1 MLPKRTLLI
10 YGGLGLGAVLLVAL
24 ALKNARGIGT
34 SIGAAVPNLAAGVV
48 QGIGTGFGIP
58 NTQDADVV
66 ARGRAAAR
74 AGDWWTA
81 SLNLP
86 APEFFAALKDRFFGP
101 SLTAVAH
108 STQTQGYITL
118 GQNTTTNQP

>member
-1 MLPKRTLLI
+1 MLPNRTLLI

-34 SIGAAVPNLAAGVV
+34 TIGQAVPNLAAGVV
-48 QGIGTGFGIP
+48 QGVGSGFGIP
-58 NTQDADVV
+58 NTADADVV

-74 AGDWWTA
+74 ACDWWTA

-86 APEFFAALKDRFFGP
+86 ASELFSALNNRFFGAGTP
-101 SLTAVAH
+101 VAAQ
-108 STQTQGYITL
+108 SQSYIVT
-118 GQNTTTNQP
+118 GQN